1 MAGTADDPFGAYT
14 EEAESFSELPH
25 GDLGEYLRPFDAGL
39 LMAAGRMLAVS
50 AYRDTAHYADRP
62 FDRGEKDAAAT
73 VLNLLPETCDGQGH
87 AFRRDVARAFWD
99 LADDLAAGRAPLPRC
114 QAETWAL
121 TVMLDAAPR
130 MCAADDE
137 ELTALGVPVPSGT
150 NESSYRAPYFEEEAW
165 DFVIEDAK
173 YTIPEAQSPAPA
185 EETGDGVEE
194 AGAVT
199 EPEGGWD
206 APAYWFSPYGIARP
220 RDAGRGHPDWA
231 DAPEQI
237 VAPSGLPST
246 DRAVHL
252 LGLGDDFDPWQAADS
267 EVLHPRLRTM
277 ADTLTPLAARLL
289 TVAAEMVA
297 ERGWQDLL
305 AHGDRVFA
313 RPDDAED
320 AWELEESFLFQLP
333 PLCDGQS
340 AAWRLAMVRAVE
352 NLADDLRSGRA
363 PLPTCTAE
371 ELAFHLILAE
381 AEAVLDFLDDSDGYA
396 QTVGLPTGGHF
407 TVRHR
412 TFDQW
417 RGAFLQ
423 DEDVLMHYDQA
434 LAGIAADP
442 DHPVSQQAG
451 TGDLRPRAWFAPF
464 GNVRPRTPRPLTD
477 QDRARLADAD
487 PGIFFASTPAL
498 AEAPLPS
505 AEADTATVLPDG
517 LRDEFEHF
525 TGLAQRRFFD
535 EPCAIAMAASLDR
548 LLTRLFDTDTVV
560 PFDIWPLNPRAS
572 AVKTGLLLVD
582 PDFCLQGYTRTWRLS
597 ADRTDREARQWA
609 VALLEDCA
617 KYILAN
623 HGHTAL
629 DRLRGG
635 PPSPPLDQ
643 QLYNEVLPAR
653 LRELARDLTPAGML
667 GYCTRQLGMSGA
679 QLAEEAILPE
689 PLVAAW
695 LDGAPVTPSQLMRCA
710 PALQLSEDV
719 LLEALDGKRDTA
731 YWPLP
736 DPPPDQQGRP
746 E

>member
-1 MAGTADDPFGAYT
+1 MAGTADGPFGAYT
-14 EEAESFSELPH
+14 EEAEFFDELPH
-25 GDLGEYLRPFDAGL
+25 GELDEYLRPFEAGL
-39 LMAAGRMLAVS
+39 LMAAGRMLAVC
-50 AYRDTAHYADRP
+50 AYRDAAHYADRL
-62 FDRGEKDAAAT
+62 FDRDEKDAAAT
-73 VLNLLPETCDGQGH
+73 VLNLLPETCDPQGH
-87 AFRRDVARAFWD
+87 TFRRDAARAFWD

-121 TVMLDAAPR
+121 KVMLDAAPR
-130 MCAADDE
+130 MCAANDE

-165 DFVIEDAK
+165 EFVIEGAK
-173 YTIPEAQSPAPA
+173 YTIPEAQPPASTEKTA
-185 EETGDGVEE
+185 DGSEE
-194 AGAVT
+194 AGAVA

-206 APAYWFSPYGIARP
+206 APAYWFSPYGITCP
-220 RDAGRGHPDWA
+220 RDTERGHPEWA
-231 DAPEQI
+231 DTPEQSP
-237 VAPSGLPST
+237 APSGLLST
-246 DRAVHL
+246 ERAVHL

-267 EVLHPRLRTM
+267 DVLRPRLRTM

-297 ERGWQDLL
+297 ERGWHDLL

-313 RPDDAED
+313 RPDDEED
-320 AWELEESFLFQLP
+320 AWELEESFLLQLP

-340 AAWRLAMVRAVE
+340 AAWRLAMVRAVQ
-352 NLADDLRSGRA
+352 NLADELRSGRA

-371 ELAFHLILAE
+371 ELAFHLILSE
-381 AEAVLDFLDDSDGYA
+381 AQTVLDYLDDNDGYA
-396 QTVGLPTGGHF
+396 HDVGLPAGDQF

-412 TFDQW
+412 TFDHW
-417 RGAFLQ
+417 REAFLQ
-423 DEDVLMHYDQA
+423 DEDVLLHYDQA

-464 GNVRPRTPRPLTD
+464 GNIRPRAPRPLTD
-477 QDRARLADAD
+477 RVRALLAEAD
-487 PGIFFASTPAL
+487 PDVFFASTPAL
-498 AEAPLPS
+498 AEAPVPS

-535 EPCAIAMAASLDR
+535 EPCAIAMAASLGR
-548 LLTRLFDTDTVV
+548 LLTRLFGTDAVV
-560 PFDIWPLNPRAS
+560 PLHIWPLNPRAS

-597 ADRTDREARQWA
+597 ADRTDREAREWA

-623 HGHTAL
+623 HGHTAM

-635 PPSPPLDQ
+635 PPAPPLDQ
-643 QLYNEVLPAR
+643 QLYDVLPAR
-653 LRELARDLTPAGML
+653 LRELARDLTTAGL
-667 GYCTRQLGMSGA
+667 LRHRTRHLGMSSA

-689 PLVAAW
+689 PLVTAW
-695 LDGAPVTPSQLMRCA
+695 LDGAPVTPSQLLRCA

-736 DPPPDQQGRP
+736 VPPPDQQGHP